1 MNLGMAMDDPDRPA
15 TQCSQFSI
23 NILVGGIPTPL
34 KNMKVSWDYDIPN
47 IWKKKCSKPPTS
59 IEFHTWGT
67 YHQKREIQQA
77 AASSNM
83 SGNPE
88 ATKFGGKQQG

>member
-1 MNLGMAMDDPDRPA
+1 MAQ
-15 TQCSQFSI
+15 TGWWLS
-23 NILVGGIPTPL
+23 PTPL

-47 IWKKKCSKPPTS
+47 IWKNKRCSKPPIS

-88 ATKFGGKQQG
+88 TTKFGGKQQG

>member
-1 MNLGMAMDDPDRPA
+1 MTFPIYG
-15 TQCSQFSI
+15 
-23 NILVGGIPTPL
+23 
-34 KNMKVSWDYDIPN
+34 
-47 IWKKKCSKPPTS
+47 KKKCSKPPTS